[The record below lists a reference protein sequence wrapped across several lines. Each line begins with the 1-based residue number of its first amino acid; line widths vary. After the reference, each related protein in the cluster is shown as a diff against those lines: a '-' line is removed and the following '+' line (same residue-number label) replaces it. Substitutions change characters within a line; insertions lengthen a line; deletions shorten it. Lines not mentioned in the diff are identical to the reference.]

1 MYKIKIEVV
10 SMEIKMFY
18 KTQRELADVINKLID
33 SYWTGDIK
41 EEYLINQILGLYNN
55 NPSKLM
61 KNNDFTTIVKQ
72 QCGKRRLEVVERIL
86 KISQK

>member
-1 MYKIKIEVV
+1 
-10 SMEIKMFY
+10 MEIKMFY

-41 EEYLINQILGLYNN
+41 EEFLIDQVSGLYSN
-55 NPSKLM
+55 NPSKFI
-61 KNNDFTTIVKQ
+61 KNNDFTTIIKQ

>member
-1 MYKIKIEVV
+1 
-10 SMEIKMFY
+10 MEIKMFY

-41 EEYLINQILGLYNN
+41 EEFLINQISGLYNN
-55 NPSKLM
+55 NPSKFM
-61 KNNDFTTIVKQ
+61 KNSDFTTIIKQ